1 IRHHVVE
8 RSTLRRLAGI
18 EALGRGGE
26 ADLDALADAEQTFL
40 DLILAQQVEDI
51 EHGRPATNRV
61 AVGRL
66 SRRDRNRLRAA
77 LKALESV
84 EELTRDLL
92 P

>member
-1 IRHHVVE
+1 
-8 RSTLRRLAGI
+8 
-18 EALGRGGE
+18 
-26 ADLDALADAEQTFL
+26 LADAQQSFL
-40 DLILAQQVEDI
+40 DLILGQQVEDI

-61 AVGRL
+61 AVTRL

-77 LKALESV
+77 LKAVESV